1 MAITDKKK
9 GVWGLDQ
16 TFNKI
21 NQGSI
26 WEYSGELAL
35 LTWGS
40 NEMGQMGV
48 NHSGNPAG
56 GNYYSS
62 PIQIPGTTW
71 DGSKFRAYKDHS
83 GCIKTDGTLWMWGRN
98 DAGQL
103 GQNSNSPVTHEGI
116 SSPVQIPG
124 TTWSTITRSS
134 TSSHSG
140 CIKTDGT
147 LWLWGGNGSGQLGQD
162 NRTQRSSPVQVAGT
176 TWSMASQNED
186 AAVAVKT
193 DGTLWIWGA
202 NWGGQLGL
210 NQNADA
216 GTKISSPT
224 QIPGTTW
231 DNAFL
236 NSQYG
241 AMATKTD
248 GTLWSWGYNAAN
260 GYGILGLND
269 LTWRSSP
276 TQIPGTWAT
285 GADKFTLKW
294 RTATAVKADGTL
306 WTWGWQVYGSGNN
319 NNSPNISSPV
329 QIGSGS
335 DWNKVAAT
343 HTTQFAEKTDGTLWG
358 WGRGDRGQL
367 DNDSN
372 INYSSPVQINGNWP
386 SFVDGNQNTVFGMG
400 ML

>member
-1 MAITDKKK
+1 MAVTNKEK

-16 TFNKI
+16 VYNKI

-26 WEYSGELAL
+26 WEYSGESAL
-35 LTWGS
+35 MTWGS
-40 NEMGQMGV
+40 NERGQMGV
-48 NHSGNPAG
+48 NHRGNPAG

-71 DGSKFRAYKDHS
+71 DGSKFRAYSHHS
-83 GCIKTDGTLWMWGRN
+83 GCIKTDGTLWMWGEN
-98 DAGQL
+98 EAGQL
-103 GQNSNSPVTHEGI
+103 GQNNINTPGNYGV

-134 TSSHSG
+134 TSFQSG
-140 CIKTDGT
+140 SIKTDGT
-147 LWLWGGNGSGQLGQD
+147 LWLWGGGASGNIAQN
-162 NRTQRSSPVQVAGT
+162 NRTQYSSPVQVPGT
-176 TWSMASQNED
+176 TWSMASQSED
-186 AAVAVKT
+186 ATLAIKT
-193 DGTLWIWGA
+193 DGTLWAFGWNGGGA
-202 NWGGQLGL
+202 LGL
-210 NQNADA
+210 NQTGAPS
-216 GTKISSPT
+216 TKYSSPV
-224 QIPGTTW
+224 QVPGTTW

-260 GYGILGLND
+260 AYGVLGLND

-285 GADKFTLKW
+285 GADKFTMKW
-294 RTATAVKADGTL
+294 RTAAAIKADGTL

-329 QIGSGS
+329 QIGSGT
-335 DWNKVAAT
+335 DWDKVAAT
-343 HTTQFAEKTDGTLWG
+343 HTTQFAKKTDGTLWG